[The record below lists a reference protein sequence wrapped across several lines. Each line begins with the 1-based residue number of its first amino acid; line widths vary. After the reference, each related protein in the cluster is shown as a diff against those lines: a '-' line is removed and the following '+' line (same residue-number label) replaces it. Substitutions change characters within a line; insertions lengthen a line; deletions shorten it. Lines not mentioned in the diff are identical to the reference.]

1 MKDFE
6 VDLGHIQQDID
17 RLRLPNV
24 ELGLD
29 EKYYTCFRSD
39 LNRLIVVR
47 DELTNRIGD
56 QSYSPQSPSFNL
68 QSHDELNPHIN
79 RDQIKRSQVT
89 PVKY

>member
-1 MKDFE
+1 MLKDFE

-29 EKYYTCFRSD
+29 EKYYSCFKSD

-47 DELTNRIGD
+47 DDLSQRMNMD
-56 QSYSPQSPSFNL
+56 NASYSPMSPSF
-68 QSHDELNPHIN
+68 
-79 RDQIKRSQVT
+79 SQY
-89 PVKY
+89 PK

>member
-1 MKDFE
+1 MLKDFE

-29 EKYYTCFRSD
+29 EKYYSCFKSD

-47 DELTNRIGD
+47 DDLSHRMNMD
-56 QSYSPQSPSFNL
+56 NSSYSPMSPSFN
-68 QSHDELNPHIN
+68 QYP
-79 RDQIKRSQVT
+79 K
-89 PVKY
+89 